1 MKFRTLRSLPT
12 TLTIFHHGDQET
24 WLAWKRL
31 NTACIQFARP
41 DGEKEMEW
49 KRVEVTPA
57 VGRFARFEKKVVSR
71 LDEIENTFYYPGKEN
86 YRE

>member
-1 MKFRTLRSLPT
+1 M
-12 TLTIFHHGDQET
+12 
-24 WLAWKRL
+24 AW
-31 NTACIQFARP
+31 N
-41 DGEKEMEW
+41 
-49 KRVEVTPA
+49 RVEATPA